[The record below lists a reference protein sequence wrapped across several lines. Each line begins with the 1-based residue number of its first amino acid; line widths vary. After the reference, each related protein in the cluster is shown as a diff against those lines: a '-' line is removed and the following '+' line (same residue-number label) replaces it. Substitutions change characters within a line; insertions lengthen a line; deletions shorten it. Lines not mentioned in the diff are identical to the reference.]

1 MALGAAI
8 AGLAGGYAKG
18 VQLKSDLEDAKENR
32 GLKALQRQQAELEL
46 DRNKQ
51 LAQVRGQMSEAIRGF
66 QGADLN
72 DTQAWDAQAN
82 ALEGLFV
89 QEASLAGL
97 STYDALK
104 NFRELRNN
112 NFSEQVFAAAQFIER
127 GDPAG
132 IEMLKPIK
140 NRFMPDGNML
150 MGGVYNKTD
159 DTWDLRY
166 QDKEGNDRIISMPR
180 AELSRSL
187 PLYMNIGDAGKLM
200 MQRQLKEDDQ
210 NFQTGMLGKKQEFE
224 GVQTDKKLGVK
235 VGIAEADRESRERVA
250 GVEAENRE
258 NREDA
263 RLSRLTENDIRKNLP
278 IAFGFDPKLQSPKAS
293 ETFNRKATSA
303 MNIWRNTRDLGQR
316 TLSEYE
322 VASVVNALDAGKGYT
337 VGKREDG
344 SIDVRSGMVD
354 VRVGSTRAVV
364 PEAMLPKGL
373 TR

>member
-18 VQLKSDLEDAKENR
+18 VQIKSDLEDAKENR

-235 VGIAEADRESRERVA
+235 VGIAAADRASQERIAGARTTTSTQDREIARD
-250 GVEAENRE
+250 
-258 NREDA
+258 DA
-263 RLSRLTENDIRKNLP
+263 ALRNFDSGLEGALGYDPKYPTEKGRQRFEQDAVPATNIFRATNTVDRTRLTANESVSVL
-278 IAFGFDPKLQSPKAS
+278 KAL
-293 ETFNRKATSA
+293 R
-303 MNIWRNTRDLGQR
+303 
-316 TLSEYE
+316 
-322 VASVVNALDAGKGYT
+322 
-337 VGKREDG
+337 DG
-344 SIDVRSGMVD
+344 SARVERIPGNDGFLRVFAGTTKAVIPAGMI
-354 VRVGSTRAVV
+354 RV
-364 PEAMLPKGL
+364 EE
-373 TR
+373 